1 MSHPIVALQSALVSA
16 LKADAGLTGVG
27 VFDAPVRGALAP
39 YLVVARHDLLPRDGD
54 LAPGFE
60 HRVALHCWAADPSR
74 RAALA
79 LAERVVAVGDGLT
92 AAGVLAARRSRR
104 EAKRSRSCHW
114 WLVTAV
120 ASSIADS
127 PILVADVF
135 FIS

>member
-27 VFDAPVRGALAP
+27 VFDAPVRGAVAP
-39 YLVVARHDLLPRDGD
+39 YLVVARYDLLPRDGD

-92 AAGVLAARRSRR
+92 AAGVRVTHRAHERTDTAIDLETGQAR
-104 EAKRSRSCHW
+104 A
-114 WLVTAV
+114 AV
-120 ASSIADS
+120 A
-127 PILVADVF
+127 LRF
-135 FIS
+135 FSEPN

>member
-1 MSHPIVALQSALVSA
+1 MSHPIVALQSTLVSA

-27 VFDAPVRGALAP
+27 VFDAPVRRALAP

-92 AAGVLAARRSRR
+92 AAGVRVTHRAHERTDTAIDLETGQAR
-104 EAKRSRSCHW
+104 A
-114 WLVTAV
+114 AV
-120 ASSIADS
+120 A
-127 PILVADVF
+127 LRF
-135 FIS
+135 FSEPN